1 MAELPSSRKRVGLD
15 GWTAM
20 SGDSRRRDRPICLD
34 RPERLFSPRF
44 TMISQ
49 LNRTMEFLTALQS
62 TEGGDCADA
71 ELATTKSDI
80 ARIRI
85 GCPRSEPRSRLGAIS
100 RSIRAAIP
108 IHYCPL
114 SSVAHHSLT
123 VQSRRYPPC
132 SGGEVTGDNQAEP
145 RVSACAIQNI
155 DETVKFWP
163 GGRSLNGA
171 VGNAHY
177 SLPWRLQ
184 LLSALEPFCF
194 CQGQNL

>member
-80 ARIRI
+80 ARIYASVVLD
-85 GCPRSEPRSRLGAIS
+85 PSRDQDWA
-100 RSIRAAIP
+100 
-108 IHYCPL
+108 
-114 SSVAHHSLT
+114 
-123 VQSRRYPPC
+123 
-132 SGGEVTGDNQAEP
+132 
-145 RVSACAIQNI
+145 
-155 DETVKFWP
+155 
-163 GGRSLNGA
+163 RSLGQFGRPSQSTI
-171 VGNAHY
+171 VRY
-177 SLPWRLQ
+177 RLSLIT
-184 LLSALEPFCF
+184 A
-194 CQGQNL
+194 